1 VEKMGKINL
10 QDARHLSMRTGL
22 GARWKDIQR
31 YQHLSRK
38 KSVHHILYSS
48 STRWV
53 LTPPKLAEWTPW
65 NSKQS
70 AQQRRSLYLRLNR
83 DKEAVRTWSVQN
95 MLRSPYPLTER
106 MVLFWHNHFTS
117 SLNKVNQPNLLLKQ
131 NLLFRHHGLGNFRQ
145 LLHGISR
152 DPAML
157 IYLDN
162 ASSKRAKPNENFARE
177 LLELYT
183 LGEGNYSHADILG
196 AAQAFTGWT
205 VDRRN
210 KRFVFRKDLHDNSV
224 KYFMGKKGRF
234 NGNHIIDILLKDP
247 QTSETIAKKLWYE
260 FIRDERPNPQTI
272 RRWGNIFR
280 HANYDIRTL
289 LATVLNSSEF
299 WSQRNRGEKIKSPVE
314 LIIGTLRSL
323 TLKPPKDARIVSICD
338 ALGQKILTPDTPEG
352 YLGGQDWI
360 DTFTLPTRINLMA
373 LFINK
378 ANQHE
383 LANTPKLSLEDKT
396 NWLLARKSINAMP
409 HAGTSLKQK
418 LHALLT
424 DPAYQLT

>member
-1 VEKMGKINL
+1 MKMGKISL

-31 YQHLSRK
+31 YQNLSRK
-38 KSVHHILYSS
+38 KSVHYAVYSS

-53 LTPPKLAEWTPW
+53 LTPPKLAKWHSW
-65 NSKQS
+65 DSKQS
-70 AQQRRSLYLRLNR
+70 AQQRRSLYTRLNR
-83 DKEAVRTWSVQN
+83 DKQILREWSVQN

-106 MVLFWHNHFTS
+106 MVLFWQNHFTS

-131 NLLFRHHGLGNFRQ
+131 NLLFRRHGLGNFRQ

-162 ASSKRAKPNENFARE
+162 DYSKMEKPNENFARE

-183 LGEGNYSHADILG
+183 LGEGNYTETDIR
-196 AAQAFTGWT
+196 AVAKAFTGWT
-205 VDRRN
+205 VDRAN
-210 KRFVFRKDLHDNSV
+210 ARFVFRKDLHDNSV

-234 NGNHIIDILLKDP
+234 NGNHIIDILLKNP
-247 QTSETIAKKLWYE
+247 ETAETIAKKFWYE
-260 FIRDERPNPQTI
+260 FVSDEKPNPYII

-280 HANYDIRTL
+280 DAKYDIRSL
-289 LATVLNSSEF
+289 LITVLSSSEF
-299 WSQRNRGEKIKSPVE
+299 WSNRNREEKIKSPIE
-314 LIIGTLRSL
+314 LIVGTSRSL
-323 TLKPPKDARIVSICD
+323 GLKSLKPSQIINICD
-338 ALGQKILTPDTPEG
+338 ALGQKIMTPDTPEG

-378 ANQHE
+378 AHHQE
-383 LANTPKLSLEDKT
+383 LARIPDLSFEHNK
-396 NWLLARKSINAMP
+396 NWLLARKNINPIPAS
-409 HAGTSLKQK
+409 ASNRKQK